1 MLRIGKPLKCKI
13 SPKGAFPRPGYIGS
27 PRIVP
32 KANLAC
38 MQALPFVLQ
47 TQSKRQLKADL
58 EARLQETIE
67 FEKLLQQEA
76 VLVRM

>member
-1 MLRIGKPLKCKI
+1 MHC
-13 SPKGAFPRPGYIGS
+13 S

-32 KANLAC
+32 KADLAC

-58 EARLQETIE
+58 EARLQEMIE
-67 FEKLLQQEA
+67 FEKLLQQEG